1 MCAGAVLQERKI
13 EGCGEERRDAERD
26 EETSQR
32 DGETFEREGE
42 RDIGETRR
50 KTDRRGEGARC
61 AVRVLKKN
69 SFTYPN
75 RPHYSDFILG
85 YVDG

>member
-32 DGETFEREGE
+32 DGETFEEEKERE
-42 RDIGETRR
+42 TSA
-50 KTDRRGEGARC
+50 RRGERRIDAEK
-61 AVRVLKKN
+61 VLVVPFV
-69 SFTYPN
+69 S
-75 RPHYSDFILG
+75 
-85 YVDG
+85 

>member
-32 DGETFEREGE
+32 DGKTLE
-42 RDIGETRR
+42 RDGETSA
-50 KTDRRGEGARC
+50 RRGERRIDAEK
-61 AVRVLKKN
+61 VLVVPFV
-69 SFTYPN
+69 S
-75 RPHYSDFILG
+75 
-85 YVDG
+85 